1 MTRRIQI
8 LIVEDEPRWSTP
20 LQTMYSQSIQ
30 GIGATPIIQIAST
43 SEQAANLLR
52 SQKFD
57 LLSLDVNL
65 NEEYPCANW
74 EDLLRMAKD
83 NCTAVIITTGISQDP
98 TFTDIAIT
106 LNEKAVEIFGNNIIY
121 RQKPINQT
129 TPAEIAKSIEQ
140 YRQQLTPAKLEQLV
154 ERPDIKFWKI
164 LLKAI
169 AASSYIVIPN
179 HNPWAESD
187 RFTNI
192 VTRDILMKNIAAIYK
207 QSEEACHDWHKH
219 VMSNNRIAWFKWLA
233 SILKVTGASLFALI
247 GILHHPSAIA
257 PGAAAI
263 IGGFSG
269 MIIGGVFGLIIYS
282 ILLTEICLKSIGH
295 FGRNYTA

>member
-1 MTRRIQI
+1 MNRRIQV
-8 LIVEDEPRWSTP
+8 LIIEDETQWSIP
-20 LQTMYSQSIQ
+20 LQTMYTQSIQ
-30 GIGATPIIQIAST
+30 DIGATPIVQIAST
-43 SEQAANLLR
+43 SARAKHLL
-52 SQKFD
+52 STQQFD

-83 NCTAVIITTGISQDP
+83 SCIAVIITTGISQDP
-98 TFTDIAIT
+98 TFSDIAIT

-121 RQKPINQT
+121 RQKPISQAT
-129 TPAEIAKSIEQ
+129 SAEIAKSIEQ
-140 YRQQLTPAKLEQLV
+140 YRQQLTPSKLAQLV
-154 ERPDIKFWKI
+154 DRPDINFWPI
-164 LLKAI
+164 LIRSI
-169 AASSYIVIPN
+169 AASAYILIPN

-187 RFTNI
+187 RFTNL

-207 QSEEACHDWHKH
+207 QSEEACYEWHKD
-219 VMSNNRIAWFKWLA
+219 VMSTNRISRFKWLA

-247 GILHHPSAIA
+247 GILHHPSTLA
-257 PGAAAI
+257 PGAAVI

-269 MIIGGVFGLIIYS
+269 MIIGGVCGLLIYS
-282 ILLTEICLKSIGH
+282 ILLTELCIKSIGH